1 MSYMDSTDS
10 SSRWGGIIELQPQQ
24 LVRVALLG
32 FVVGVI
38 AWLVLLF
45 SRDVALSAIPC
56 GEAAHA
62 TCATMTANTA
72 GIISVLVAGFVG
84 LLGLV
89 KLGAYRPIIVVIAV
103 VICLW
108 SLGDWTRDLPW
119 FESIA
124 WYGLLYALLYTLF
137 SWLVRPHSVVI
148 VLLVV
153 IPVIVAIRWIAM
165 L

>member
-1 MSYMDSTDS
+1 MSEND

-24 LVRVALLG
+24 LIKVAVLG
-32 FVVGVI
+32 FVVGIVT
-38 AWLVLLF
+38 WLVLLF
-45 SRDVALSAIPC
+45 MRDVALSAIPC
-56 GEAAHA
+56 GEATAA
-62 TCATMTANTA
+62 NCTVMTANTA
-72 GIISVLVAGFVG
+72 GIISMLVGGVVG

-103 VICLW
+103 IICLW
-108 SLGDWTRDLPW
+108 PLGEWIHDLIW

-124 WYGLLYALLYTLF
+124 WYGILFSLLFALF
-137 SWLVRPHSVVI
+137 SWLVRPRAIAV

-153 IPVIVAIRWIAM
+153 IPVVVLIRWASM